1 MARAASAL
9 AAVIV
14 LGPALSGCV
23 VFESRQDR
31 ALERTAEF
39 KDGYSDGCATAST
52 QTANYAAETMVR
64 DQTLF
69 KTNRAYR
76 QGWSAGYAGCRPVIG
91 PEQPQNGPVADP
103 TPGAHHY

>member
-1 MARAASAL
+1 MTTRIALVLPVAL
-9 AAVIV
+9 AASV
-14 LGPALSGCV
+14 ALSGCV
-23 VFESRQDR
+23 FFESRQDR
-31 ALERTAEF
+31 ALEKTAEF

-52 QTANYAAETMVR
+52 QSANYAESNMVR

-91 PEQPQNGPVADP
+91 PQQPQNGPVADP
-103 TPGAHHY
+103 YPGTH

>member
-1 MARAASAL
+1 MTFRAASAL
-9 AAVIV
+9 AAI
-14 LGPALSGCV
+14 LALSTALSGCV
-23 VFESRQDR
+23 FFESRQDR

-52 QTANYAAETMVR
+52 KTANYAESNMVR

-69 KTNRAYR
+69 RTNRAYR

-91 PEQPQNGPVADP
+91 QPEPQNGPIADP
-103 TPGAHHY
+103 YPGVHN